1 MKTTPIPVKFDRQG
15 HSCNFYAG
23 LGPTLRSLA
32 MVLSQFG
39 CAFAASKAQAPG
51 LRQHHRQAFTPKMDS
66 LRGSSV
72 KIGTIQRRLA
82 WPLRKDDTHKSRSV
96 DHFFG
101 AGSCFRVARLRSLDG
116 GATWR
121 ESGRAAASCLRAH
134 WKIGSQVESPPR
146 GRAPTAP
153 DEACEKQEA
162 EGRAQF
168 FLSSPQA
175 RDRGINAKKKAGS
188 QQRKKKSRKQTHERA
203 ETQMKKKQRNKFR

>member
-101 AGSCFRVARLRSLDG
+101 AGSCFRVGRFRSLNGGVTWRSSALRPAAQFARLMPEWPPEEPTAQG
-116 GATWR
+116 QH
-121 ESGRAAASCLRAH
+121 SCA
-134 WKIGSQVESPPR
+134 PDFF
-146 GRAPTAP
+146 RAPLGQKKTHGT
-153 DEACEKQEA
+153 EKTTRKQSATENVKLRTQKHKRA
-162 EGRAQF
+162 ERQI
-168 FLSSPQA
+168 QKY
-175 RDRGINAKKKAGS
+175 NKKAT
-188 QQRKKKSRKQTHERA
+188 K
-203 ETQMKKKQRNKFR
+203 